1 MFLYVYLEVVSLPSI
16 QGGYFDQYGGFFDQP
31 ELGTPRPECFQIIG
45 SCCTIVSG
53 KKIALGKYLSSLK
66 TFMYKFLGY
75 LEVETRQFKVI
86 FLLC

>member
-45 SCCTIVSG
+45 SCCTIVRWEKNYSG
-53 KKIALGKYLSSLK
+53 KVSEFLK
-66 TFMYKFLGY
+66 NIY
-75 LEVETRQFKVI
+75 V
-86 FLLC
+86 